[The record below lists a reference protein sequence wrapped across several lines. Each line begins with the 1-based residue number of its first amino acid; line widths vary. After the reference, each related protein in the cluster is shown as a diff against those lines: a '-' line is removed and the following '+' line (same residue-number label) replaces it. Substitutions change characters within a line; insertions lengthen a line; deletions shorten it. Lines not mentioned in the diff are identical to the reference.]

1 MSEQKSTR
9 PRGRQRN
16 EAVRQAVLQAAYD
29 MLQES
34 DFGSVTIEG
43 IAARA
48 GTTKTTIYRW
58 WSSKADLMIDAF
70 LEKTQA
76 KTDFPNTGSVIE
88 DFKQQIPLLVQ
99 AYAGETGH
107 SVASIIAAG
116 QMDEEAAKA
125 FRLRYLAVRRA
136 VAKMLIER
144 GIEQGVFAPNLDPE
158 VAIDLLYGPIY
169 LRLLVGHQPLDQAFA
184 ERLVEHGL
192 NGLLSDQARSEANSL
207 AAVSTS
213 KSRSG
218 QTRRTRKSETG

>member
-43 IAARA
+43 VATRA

-58 WSSKADLMIDAF
+58 WSSKAELIIDAF

-76 KTDFPNTGSVIE
+76 KTDFPDTGSVIE
-88 DFKQQIPLLVQ
+88 DFRQQVPLLVN

-125 FRLRYLAVRRA
+125 FRIRYLAIRRA
-136 VAKMLIER
+136 TAKALVER
-144 GIEQGVFAPNLDPE
+144 GIEQGIFAPHLDPE
-158 VAIDLLYGPIY
+158 VALDLLYGSIY
-169 LRLLVGHQPLDQAFA
+169 LRLLVSHAPLDKEFSHQI
-184 ERLVEHGL
+184 VEHWLHGML
-192 NGLLSDQARSEANSL
+192 NQ
-207 AAVSTS
+207 
-213 KSRSG
+213 
-218 QTRRTRKSETG
+218 ETKMLV